1 MIVLGTLVVTE
12 SGPSMIYKQPLV
24 FGYCL
29 LERKK
34 RRRRRREK
42 DRGRE
47 RTYRFFEGWS
57 ISPDR
62 NKHYAEV
69 NREGRRKEGLE
80 GMVATART
88 KPTSIIVRPLQI
100 TVDLWPGGL
109 DSRQARCCLPASHRS
124 LRLSCPLPNTQRPK
138 QPRPASLCE
147 QKSDHMLPE
156 VRYVTRFGAL
166 CKISPTMEIAFSC
179 CI

>member
-1 MIVLGTLVVTE
+1 MIVSGILVVTE
-12 SGPSMIYKQPLV
+12 NEQSMIYKQLLV

-62 NKHYAEV
+62 NKHYADV
-69 NREGRRKEGLE
+69 NREGRRRK
-80 GMVATART
+80 
-88 KPTSIIVRPLQI
+88 
-100 TVDLWPGGL
+100 DLRRWWP
-109 DSRQARCCLPASHRS
+109 
-124 LRLSCPLPNTQRPK
+124 
-138 QPRPASLCE
+138 
-147 QKSDHMLPE
+147 
-156 VRYVTRFGAL
+156 
-166 CKISPTMEIAFSC
+166 
-179 CI
+179 